1 MFKFSIGSALP
12 IFFFFVMLFRIYFG
26 ISKMLKQ
33 ACLSADRFSINL
45 DFGDYSLGDTPL
57 PIPNREV
64 KTQYAD
70 GTACAGVWESR

>member
-1 MFKFSIGSALP
+1 MFDILYWLSSFNL
-12 IFFFFVMLFRIYFG
+12 LYF
-26 ISKMLKQ
+26 
-33 ACLSADRFSINL
+33 L

>member
-1 MFKFSIGSALP
+1 MSFRPDFIG
-12 IFFFFVMLFRIYFG
+12 IG
-26 ISKMLKQ
+26 ISEMLKQ
-33 ACLSADRFSINL
+33 VQHKFL

-64 KTQYAD
+64 KTQYAN

>member
-1 MFKFSIGSALP
+1 MFKFSIGSALSV
-12 IFFFFVMLFRIYFG
+12 FFFL
-26 ISKMLKQ
+26 
-33 ACLSADRFSINL
+33 L